1 MANPKHIEWL
11 AEGVKSWNTRR
22 ERYDFRP
29 DFDRANIPAILQGSS
44 YKPPV
49 IHLGTSLEGINL
61 RHSIL
66 REANLCGLGL
76 KGADL
81 SNADL
86 QGAQLWSTDLRDANL
101 TDANFRAAV
110 LLVAR
115 LGGAYAH
122 RFVNFSDANLSG
134 ADLQGA
140 KLTCADLAGANL
152 VRAKVKDADLRRA
165 TLSGADITDTQ
176 PWTAVL
182 YQDQED
188 TSRQTSTLPN
198 NIESIGDLVKA
209 SYALKEHY
217 ARRCEEANPGEDWL
231 LYFRGEECTAWALS
245 PSVMR
250 RPSAGE
256 ADFRAKEGEILLDLM
271 SRRPE
276 EFSGMT
282 SALSQWVLAQHHG
295 LKTRLLDITR
305 NPLVALFSACEPRPA
320 PANTSDQDGLL
331 HVFVVPKRLVKPFD
345 SDTIS
350 VIANFSKLPHFEQ
363 DLLLGKSQD
372 LAESN
377 QRSSLGLSN
386 EYFGVLGRLYH
397 HIGREKPYFKKRI
410 DPRDLFRAFVVEPQ
424 QSFERIRAQSGAFLV
439 SAFHERFERDEI
451 LNWNGNI
458 PVYDH
463 YKLTIPF
470 ERKKHILHELDLLN
484 VTREV
489 LYPGLDE
496 AAQAVMRRHAGEEGR
511 A

>member
-1 MANPKHIEWL
+1 MANTQHIEWL

-29 DFDRANIPAILQGSS
+29 DFDRANIPAKLQGSS
-44 YKPPV
+44 YKPPA
-49 IHLGTSLEGINL
+49 IYLGTSLEGINL
-61 RHSIL
+61 RNSIL

-110 LLVAR
+110 LLAAR

-122 RFVNFSDANLSG
+122 SVVNFSDANLSG
-134 ADLQGA
+134 AKLQDA
-140 KLTCADLAGANL
+140 QFRHADFSNANLISAQVEGANL
-152 VRAKVKDADLRRA
+152 LQAK
-165 TLSGADITDTQ
+165 LSGADFTATQ
-176 PWTAVL
+176 PWKAVL
-182 YQDQED
+182 YQDQVD
-188 TSRQTSTLPN
+188 PSTQILKFPN
-198 NIESIGDLVKA
+198 AVGCIADLLHVSETPIGKD
-209 SYALKEHY
+209 
-217 ARRCEEANPGEDWL
+217 RF
-231 LYFRGEECTAWALS
+231 LYFRGEGFDEWELR

-250 RPSAGE
+250 CPSKG
-256 ADFRAKEGEILLDLM
+256 DSHLRGKEGEMLLDLM
-271 SRRPE
+271 SSRPE
-276 EFSGMT
+276 EYRGMT
-282 SALSQWVLAQHHG
+282 SALSQWVLAQHHR

-320 PANTSDQDGLL
+320 PDNTSDKDGRL
-331 HVFVVPKRLVKPFD
+331 HIFVVPKRLVKPFD

-350 VIANFSKLPHFEQ
+350 VIANFAKLPHFEQ
-363 DLLLGKSQD
+363 DLLLGKSPD
-372 LAESN
+372 LAGSN
-377 QRSSLGLSN
+377 QRRPLGRYNRYPDIL
-386 EYFGVLGRLYH
+386 LRLYH
-397 HIGREKPYFKKRI
+397 HIGQEKPHFKERI
-410 DPRDLFRAFVVEPQ
+410 DPRDLFRVFVVEPQ
-424 QSFERIRAQSGAFLV
+424 QSFERIRAQSGAFLI

-451 LNWNGNI
+451 LKWNGNI

-463 YKLTIPF
+463 YILTIPA
-470 ERKKHILHELDLLN
+470 EHKEHIFRELALLN

-496 AAQAVMRRHAGEEGR
+496 AAKAVMRRHAGEEGR